1 MGPASAGPHA
11 GSAVL
16 ARTARTESRRTF
28 LLGVDGEQHDPGPRR
43 EPWPGPKSRT
53 KAGFGGVDEVKAAA
67 ADTGA
72 ILTVEEH
79 NLTGGL
85 GSAVA
90 EILLDLPRIVFQK
103 HGVPDKFV
111 EVGPPAALYAH
122 YRLDAQGVTEVAKE
136 LLARKG

>member
-1 MGPASAGPHA
+1 MTIIAC
-11 GSAVL
+11 GSQVRAALDAAAKLDEEGISV
-16 ARTARTESRRTF
+16 RI
-28 LLGVDGEQHDPGPRR
+28 VDMFTIDAIDIE
-43 EPWPGPKSRT
+43 
-53 KAGFGGVDEVKAAA
+53 EVKAAS

-90 EILLDLPRIVFQK
+90 EILLDLPRIAFQK

-122 YRLDAQGVTEVAKE
+122 YRLDAPGVTEVAKE
-136 LLARKG
+136 LMARKGG